1 MSSRAVWHLRIE
13 RSGLAA
19 LAVFLLGASSCFGPP
34 VVERLDLELLPGGRA
49 RVSSRV
55 ELAADE
61 ARNPR
66 VADRLRAWR
75 DDIAAGVDPWS
86 RRFAELDSQEERL
99 TWERR
104 RGTLVSAERT
114 ALLDDLSSLERL
126 FADSAVNVSFRREP
140 GLGELTFLPG
150 AGSRASRSERRDVE
164 RQIAEWSRRVSAYLR
179 DVEALRRAAGGSA
192 VRERELF
199 AQFFGSPGHEELPP
213 PQAAEKAILDRLDE
227 STSAIA
233 ESLSVPEGE
242 AETLDERTRRVYDPF
257 PAPLAVVVRGSI
269 LEVEGFERREDGAL
283 AVPGLN
289 LWGALA
295 RLTERW
301 PALAPFLDALEEPKE
316 GESEPEVDVDAFAAS
331 LASGAPPP
339 DERELRDALA
349 QQLEP
354 ARVYR
359 VRWSFA
365 P

>member
-1 MSSRAVWHLRIE
+1 MSSRAVWHLRIQ

-49 RVSSRV
+49 RVSSHV

-66 VADRLRAWR
+66 VAERLRTWR

-86 RRFAELDSQEERL
+86 RRFAELDAEQERL

-104 RGTLVSAERT
+104 RGTLIAAERT

-126 FADSAVNVSFRREP
+126 FADSPVTMSFHREP
-140 GLGELTFLPG
+140 GIGELTFLPG
-150 AGSRASRSERRDVE
+150 AGSRASRSEQREVE
-164 RQIAEWSRRVSAYLR
+164 RQIAAWSRNVSAYLR
-179 DVEALRRAAGGSA
+179 DVEALRRAAGGSG

-199 AQFFGSPGHEELPP
+199 AQFFDSPGHEELPP
-213 PQAAEKAILDRLDE
+213 PQAEEQTILDRLDE

-233 ESLSVPEGE
+233 ESLSVAEGE
-242 AETLDERTRRVYDPF
+242 AETLDERTRRVFDPF
-257 PAPLAVVVRGSI
+257 PAPLIVVVRGSI
-269 LEVEGFERREDGAL
+269 LEVEGFERREDGTV

-289 LWGALA
+289 LWSALA
-295 RLTERW
+295 RLAERW
-301 PALAPFLDALEEPKE
+301 PALAPFLHALEEPKE
-316 GESEPEVDVDAFAAS
+316 GEAEPEVDVDAFVAS
-331 LASGAPPP
+331 LADSAPAP
-339 DERELRDALA
+339 DEHELRDALA
-349 QQLEP
+349 HQLEP
-354 ARVYR
+354 AEIYR